1 MTFDPNSNDA
11 LFAKVLAKL
20 DEQNAMLTEV
30 RENSRLIE
38 SEMAG
43 LKSWRDNFEGKIT
56 ILAALV
62 SVAGGLLVS
71 LVLHFIK

>member
-71 LVLHFIK
+71 VVLHFIK

>member
-20 DEQNAMLTEV
+20 DEQSAMLTEV